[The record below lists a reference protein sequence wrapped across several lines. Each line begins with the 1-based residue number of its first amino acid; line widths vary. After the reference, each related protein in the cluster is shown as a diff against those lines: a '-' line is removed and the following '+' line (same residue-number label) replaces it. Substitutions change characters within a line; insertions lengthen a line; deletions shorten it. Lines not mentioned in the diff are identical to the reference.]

1 MTTNQ
6 ELIEARQVAEILNI
20 SIHSLR
26 DYRRRSL
33 IVVAAKR
40 GNTDLYDKADVIRRY
55 TIIREKRRQG
65 FSLSQIR
72 QMLTKEHVNVIKMPG
87 PQEPA
92 AEMSD
97 QELLHGF
104 LAELYRESSPKTK
117 AYIDE
122 LSRKWNVHFQTQG
135 QNNSEKN

>member
-1 MTTNQ
+1 MCSK
-6 ELIEARQVAEILNI
+6 LIGVREAAEILNI

-26 DYRRRSL
+26 DYRKRGL
-33 IVVAAKR
+33 IIVAAKR
-40 GNTDLYDKADVIRRY
+40 GNTDLYDKEEVVRRY

-65 FSLSQIR
+65 FSLSQISL
-72 QMLTKEHVNVIKMPG
+72 MLAKEPVNVINIPG

-92 AEMSD
+92 AGMSD

-104 LAELYRESSPKTK
+104 LAELYRESTPKTK

-122 LSRKWNVHFQTQG
+122 LSRRWNVRFKG
-135 QNNSEKN
+135 AE